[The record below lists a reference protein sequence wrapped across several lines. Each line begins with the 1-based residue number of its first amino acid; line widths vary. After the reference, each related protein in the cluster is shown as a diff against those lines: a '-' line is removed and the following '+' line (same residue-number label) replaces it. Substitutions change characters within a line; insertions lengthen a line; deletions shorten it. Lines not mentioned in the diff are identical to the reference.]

1 MTRSLRSFA
10 FAAAA
15 GAVML
20 LRARAAAAEDKDA
33 PPILWPEYEITVSD
47 GARLK
52 KLFRENAW
60 MKEFQASN
68 LFRGSM
74 VRLGPV
80 LYAAGTNDS
89 WRGRLMDFLAERF
102 LDGRPVRLSYF
113 HAPNL
118 VSPFGVT
125 LPALSPREHG
135 AAKLVVKVLR
145 SGEDVVTKIS
155 PEENRVEDVPVTP
168 LALRLQKFAAVVTPE
183 CLAISRDPQVAAA
196 LSRRCTRETRLAAAV
211 VDVDTHAFFS
221 AWSVVLY
228 RLFGVD
234 DQLRLT
240 FDWDQKHARFTPA
253 GAELTLA
260 KDHLLGTGPIDPSL
274 LGAIPADTLFFAT
287 VFVPDPGAL
296 SLASV
301 ETYFRTAR
309 EKRSARAVPVS
320 LLYFGMTTGESDR
333 PEALSALLVPQP
345 KGDDRALADLD
356 ALFNQ
361 SASYKVL
368 VSKACPGYVALSP
381 SKAALQRI
389 EEVCAGR
396 RPSFQKMSPKLL
408 QAFTRQPVSSG
419 AFWNA
424 GAFLKSAVAW
434 GWRRDTPEQENK
446 WKGEEPSGRRG
457 DTPPPKELADA
468 MQLLDRL
475 PMYAFAGR
483 ATGNAVV
490 MTGAEP

>member
-1 MTRSLRSFA
+1 MSRTLRLLA
-10 FAAAA
+10 FAAAV
-15 GAVML
+15 GAAAL
-20 LRARAAAAEDKDA
+20 LGKRAAAQDV

-52 KLFRENAW
+52 KLFKENAW

-89 WRGRLMDFLAERF
+89 WKGRLVDFLAERF

-113 HAPNL
+113 HAPEL

-125 LPALSPREHG
+125 LPGLSPREHE
-135 AAKLVVKVLR
+135 ALKLVVKVLR
-145 SGEDVVTKIS
+145 SGEDVTTKVTL
-155 PEENRVEDVPVTP
+155 EENRVEDVAVTP
-168 LALRLQKFAAVVTPE
+168 LALRLQRFAAVETPE
-183 CLAISRDPQVAAA
+183 CLAISRDPRVAAV
-196 LSRRCTRETRLAAAV
+196 LSRRCAREPRLAAAV

-240 FDWDQKHARFTPA
+240 FDWDQKRARFTPA

-260 KDHLLGTGPIDPSL
+260 KDHLLGTGPVDPAL

-296 SLASV
+296 SIASV

-320 LLYFGMTTGESDR
+320 LLYFGMTTGENDR
-333 PEALSALLVPQP
+333 PQALSALLLPQP
-345 KGDDRALADLD
+345 KGDDRALSDLD

-361 SASYKVL
+361 SSSYKVL
-368 VSKACPGYVALSP
+368 VSRACPGYVALSP

-389 EEVCAGR
+389 EEACAGR

-434 GWRRDTPEQENK
+434 GWRRDTPDQEIK
-446 WKGEEPSGRRG
+446 WKGEKVSGRHG

-483 ATGNAVV
+483 ATGDAVV

>member
-1 MTRSLRSFA
+1 MTRSLHLMA
-10 FAAAA
+10 IAAVAGSAA
-15 GAVML
+15 L
-20 LRARAAAAEDKDA
+20 LGTRVAAEDA
-33 PPILWPEYEITVSD
+33 PPPLWPEYEVTLSD

-52 KLFRENAW
+52 KLFKENAW

-74 VRLGPV
+74 ARLGPV

-89 WRGRLMDFLAERF
+89 WKGRLVDFLAERF
-102 LDGRPVRLSYF
+102 LDGRPLRLSYF
-113 HAPNL
+113 HAPDL

-125 LPALSPREHG
+125 LPALSPREHE

-145 SGEDVVTKIS
+145 SGDDVVTKIS
-155 PEENRVEDVPVTP
+155 LEENRIEDVTVTP
-168 LALRLQKFAAVVTPE
+168 LALRLQRFAAVVTPE
-183 CLAISRDPQVAAA
+183 CLAISRDPRVAAV
-196 LSRRCTRETRLAAAV
+196 LSRHCEKESRLAAAV

-221 AWSVVLY
+221 SWSAVLY

-234 DQLRLT
+234 DTLRLT
-240 FDWDQKHARFTPA
+240 FDWDGKRARFTPA
-253 GAELTLA
+253 GAELSLT
-260 KDHLLGTGPIDPSL
+260 KDHLLGSGPVDPAL

-287 VFVPDPGAL
+287 VFLPDPGAL
-296 SLASV
+296 SVASV
-301 ETYFRTAR
+301 ATYFRTAK
-309 EKRSARAVPVS
+309 EKKGANAVPVT
-320 LLYFGMTTGESDR
+320 LLYFGMTTGENDR

-356 ALFNQ
+356 TLFNQ

-368 VSKACPGYVALSP
+368 ASRACPGYVALSP
-381 SKAALQRI
+381 SKAALAHI

-434 GWRRDTPEQENK
+434 GWRRDAPDQEKK
-446 WKGEEPSGRRG
+446 WKGEEPAARRG
-457 DTPPPKELADA
+457 DTPLPKELADA

-483 ATGNAVV
+483 ATGSAVV
-490 MTGAEP
+490 MAGAEP